1 MGGAGAAVATS
12 SGSGSDGASGWLS
25 SAIPDLP
32 QRLFGAL
39 TGRSAPPPPP
49 NPEIASSVAAT
60 QAAVAALDRSVRA
73 QSGSRTAVVVF
84 GAAVGGLGLA
94 IYTFGGERGGWVSGS
109 QLKAGLEGVR
119 ASVEAMLAR
128 LREELLAQLETV
140 HEKLRELTDS
150 LGKVRASR
158 GREEGRR
165 ALRRRGG
172 R

>member
-1 MGGAGAAVATS
+1 MSARARAGLALGGAGAAVATS

-94 IYTFGGERGGWVSGS
+94 IYTCRYKCSPPGAPPASSPPPCRPWSWAAA
-109 QLKAGLEGVR
+109 AGT
-119 ASVEAMLAR
+119 AR
-128 LREELLAQLETV
+128 STGPNFRPTRCAICPARWWL
-140 HEKLRELTDS
+140 
-150 LGKVRASR
+150 
-158 GREEGRR
+158 
-165 ALRRRGG
+165 
-172 R
+172 